1 MSNINYYKLIGIDIN
16 KEDINDIELIIN
28 LCNKKLS
35 SYKYLP
41 FLNSNQQLEYKELQ
55 KAKYIFMNE
64 ELKNKYDNII
74 FKKYVK
80 QNIHTHTKT
89 NTFEAYQDSNLDN
102 LFSLNVK
109 DSQSSNSSNNTHNN
123 TNSDNT
129 NSKKKEKIN
138 NNLVGD
144 RIFSMVG
151 IINNPQ
157 PNTEIDRNFFN
168 ES

>member
-16 KEDINDIELIIN
+16 DENINNIELIIN
-28 LCNKKLS
+28 LCNKKLL

-41 FLNSNQQLEYKELQ
+41 FLNSNQQLEFKELQ
-55 KAKYIFMNE
+55 KAKYIFMNK

-74 FKKYVK
+74 FKKHIK
-80 QNIHTHTKT
+80 QNTHTNT

-102 LFSLNVK
+102 LFSLNTN
-109 DSQSSNSSNNTHNN
+109 SSHSSHFSNSTNNN
-123 TNSDNT
+123 TNLDNS

>member
-1 MSNINYYKLIGIDIN
+1 MSNINYYKLIGIDMNNDNIN
-16 KEDINDIELIIN
+16 NIELIIN

-41 FLNSNQQLEYKELQ
+41 FLNSNQQLEFKELQ

-64 ELKNKYDNII
+64 DLKNKYDNII
-74 FKKYVK
+74 FKKHIK
-80 QNIHTHTKT
+80 HNINTNTNTNT

-102 LFSLNVK
+102 LFSLNVNN
-109 DSQSSNSSNNTHNN
+109 SNSTNNN
-123 TNSDNT
+123 TNLDNS